1 MVADMQFNRVRWY
14 LKRAV
19 ARVKLSR
26 SMRQMHGSL
35 LQHCSRF
42 CINLTTQ
49 NDDFTVIR
57 AWQTIVTQSI
67 QARASDIHVEA
78 LEHKTVIRIRVDGVL
93 QTLQVPI
100 AVEHERIIARIKI
113 LARLDIAEQRIPQ
126 DGRLSVGLNYSRPDV
141 DCRVSILPTLHGEKA
156 VLRLLPPPSTA
167 LDLSLLGLHATQL
180 VHLEDAVAQPDGLI
194 LVTGPTGSG
203 KTRTLYSCLSQLN
216 TSGRNVCT
224 IEDPI
229 EIRLA
234 GINQIAYHPKAGLDF
249 NSIIRALL
257 RQDPDVIMIGEIRD
271 AMTAEL
277 AMQAAQTGHLV
288 LSTLHTRGAIA
299 SIHRL
304 RSLGIASD
312 VLRVCLRCI
321 SSQRL
326 ARQICSAC
334 ITVGSRDDCTQ
345 CGGTGLFDRI
355 GIHEV
360 LPFTST
366 VANAFEDQANV
377 ADLTDQLQNSGFQD
391 MRSAGMA
398 HVDNHRITLAE
409 LNAQLGSWH

>member
-1 MVADMQFNRVRWY
+1 VPNAWSF
-14 LKRAV
+14 
-19 ARVKLSR
+19 S
-26 SMRQMHGSL
+26 STL
-35 LQHCSRF
+35 LRR
-42 CINLTTQ
+42 CINLTPEI
-49 NDDFTVIR
+49 DDFTVIR
-57 AWQTIVTQSI
+57 VWQAIVTQAI
-67 QARASDIHVEA
+67 QARASDIHIEA
-78 LEHKTVIRIRVDGVL
+78 LEHKTIIRIRVDGVL

-113 LARLDIAEQRIPQ
+113 LARLDIAEQRTPQ
-126 DGRLSVGLNYSRPDV
+126 DGRLSVGLNYTRPDI

-167 LDLSLLGLHATQL
+167 LDLSLLGLHAPQL
-180 VHLEDAVAQPDGLI
+180 AQFADAIAQPDGLI

-203 KTRTLYSCLSQLN
+203 KTRTLYSCLNQLN
-216 TSGRNVCT
+216 TSGRNVCS

-234 GINQIAYHPKAGLDF
+234 GVNQIAYHPKAGLDF
-249 NSIIRALL
+249 NGIIRALL

-271 AMTAEL
+271 AETAEL

-288 LSTLHTRGAIA
+288 LSTLHTRGALA
-299 SIHRL
+299 SIQRL

-312 VLRVCLRCI
+312 VLRACLRCV

-326 ARQICSAC
+326 ARQICSEC
-334 ITVGSRDDCTQ
+334 HCEDSRDDCLM

-366 VANAFEDQANV
+366 IANLFESTTTA
-377 ADLTDQLQNSGFQD
+377 ADLSDQIQHSGFQD
-391 MRSAGMA
+391 MRSAGMV
-398 HVDNHRITLAE
+398 HVDNRRITLTE
-409 LNAQLGSWH
+409 LNTQLGSWH

>member
-1 MVADMQFNRVRWY
+1 M
-14 LKRAV
+14 
-19 ARVKLSR
+19 
-26 SMRQMHGSL
+26 
-35 LQHCSRF
+35 
-42 CINLTTQ
+42 TPQ

-57 AWQTIVTQSI
+57 VWQTIVTQALH
-67 QARASDIHVEA
+67 ARASDIHVEA
-78 LEHKTVIRIRVDGVL
+78 LEHKTAIRIRVDGVL
-93 QTLQVPI
+93 QTLQVPM

-126 DGRLSVGLNYSRPDV
+126 DGRLSVGLNYTRPDI

-156 VLRLLPPPSTA
+156 VVRLLPSPTTA
-167 LDLSLLGLHATQL
+167 LDLGLLGLHAPQL
-180 VHLEDAVAQPDGLI
+180 AHFADAIAQPDGLI

-203 KTRTLYSCLSQLN
+203 KTRTLYSCLNQLN

-234 GINQIAYHPKAGLDF
+234 GVNQIAYHPKAGLDF
-249 NSIIRALL
+249 NGIIRALL

-271 AMTAEL
+271 AVTAEL

-288 LSTLHTRGAIA
+288 LSTLHTRGALA
-299 SIHRL
+299 SIQRL

-312 VLRVCLRCI
+312 VLRACLRCV

-326 ARQICSAC
+326 ARQICSECHAEESMDGC
-334 ITVGSRDDCTQ
+334 LQ

-366 VANAFEDQANV
+366 IANLFENART
-377 ADLTDQLQNSGFQD
+377 AAELTEQVQKNGFQD
-391 MRSAGMA
+391 MRSAGMV

-409 LNAQLGSWH
+409 LHAQLGSWH

>member
-1 MVADMQFNRVRWY
+1 
-14 LKRAV
+14 
-19 ARVKLSR
+19 
-26 SMRQMHGSL
+26 
-35 LQHCSRF
+35 
-42 CINLTTQ
+42 LTTQ
-49 NDDFTVIR
+49 HDDFTVIR
-57 AWQTIVTQSI
+57 AWQAIVTQAL

-126 DGRLSVGLNYSRPDV
+126 DGRLSVGLNYTRPDI

-156 VLRLLPPPSTA
+156 VVRLLPSSTTA
-167 LDLSLLGLHATQL
+167 LDLSLLGLHAPQL
-180 VHLEDAVAQPDGLI
+180 AHLTDAIAQPDGLI

-203 KTRTLYSCLSQLN
+203 KTRTLYSCLNQLN

-234 GINQIAYHPKAGLDF
+234 GVNQIAYHPKAGLDF
-249 NSIIRALL
+249 NGIIRALL

-271 AMTAEL
+271 AVTAEL

-288 LSTLHTRGAIA
+288 LSTLHTRGALA
-299 SIHRL
+299 SIQRL

-312 VLRVCLRCI
+312 VLRACLRCV

-334 ITVGSRDDCTQ
+334 HAEESRDECLL
-345 CGGTGLFDRI
+345 CGGTGLFDRL

-360 LPFTST
+360 LPFTS
-366 VANAFEDQANV
+366 AIASAFESATTA
-377 ADLTDQLQNSGFQD
+377 ADLTEQVQQNGFQD
-391 MRSAGMA
+391 MRSAGMV
-398 HVDNHRITLAE
+398 HVDHHRITLAE
-409 LNAQLGSWH
+409 LNTQLGSWH

>member
-1 MVADMQFNRVRWY
+1 
-14 LKRAV
+14 
-19 ARVKLSR
+19 
-26 SMRQMHGSL
+26 
-35 LQHCSRF
+35 
-42 CINLTTQ
+42 LTLEI
-49 NDDFTVIR
+49 DDFTVIR
-57 AWQTIVTQSI
+57 IWQAIVTQAI
-67 QARASDIHVEA
+67 QARASDIHIEA
-78 LEHKTVIRIRVDGVL
+78 LEHATVIRIRVDGAL

-126 DGRLSVGLNYSRPDV
+126 DGRLSVGLNYTRPDI
-141 DCRVSILPTLHGEKA
+141 DCRVSIMPTLHGEKA

-167 LDLSLLGLHATQL
+167 LDLSLLGLHAPQL
-180 VHLEDAVAQPDGLI
+180 AQFADAIAQPDGLI

-203 KTRTLYSCLSQLN
+203 KTRTLYSCLNQLN
-216 TSGRNVCT
+216 TSGRNVCS

-234 GINQIAYHPKAGLDF
+234 GVNQIAYHPKAGLDF
-249 NSIIRALL
+249 NGIIRALL

-271 AMTAEL
+271 AETAEL

-288 LSTLHTRGAIA
+288 LSTLHTHGALA
-299 SIHRL
+299 SIQRL

-312 VLRVCLRCI
+312 VVRACLRCV

-326 ARQICSAC
+326 ARQICSEC
-334 ITVGSRDDCTQ
+334 HCEDSRDDCLM

-366 VANAFEDQANV
+366 IANLFESTTTA
-377 ADLTDQLQNSGFQD
+377 ADLSDQIQRSGFQD
-391 MRSAGMA
+391 MRSAGMV
-398 HVDNHRITLAE
+398 HVDNRRITLAE
-409 LNAQLGSWH
+409 LNTQLGSWH

>member
-1 MVADMQFNRVRWY
+1 
-14 LKRAV
+14 
-19 ARVKLSR
+19 
-26 SMRQMHGSL
+26 MHGLSPH
-35 LQHCSRF
+35 HCLRY
-42 CINLTTQ
+42 CTNLTTQ

-57 AWQTIVTQSI
+57 AWQAIVTHAI

-78 LEHKTVIRIRVDGVL
+78 LEHKTIIRIRVDGVL
-93 QTLQVPI
+93 QTLQAPI

-126 DGRLSVGLNYSRPDV
+126 DGRLSVGLNYTRPDI

-167 LDLSLLGLHATQL
+167 LDLDLLGLHAQQL
-180 VHLEDAVAQPDGLI
+180 TDFADAIAQPDGLI

-203 KTRTLYSCLSQLN
+203 KTRTLYSCLNQLN
-216 TSGRNVCT
+216 TSGRNVCA

-234 GINQIAYHPKAGLDF
+234 GVNQIAYHPKAGLDF

-271 AMTAEL
+271 AVTAEL

-288 LSTLHTRGAIA
+288 LSTLHTRGALA
-299 SIHRL
+299 SLQRL
-304 RSLGIASD
+304 CSLGIAND
-312 VLRVCLRCI
+312 VLRACLRCV

-326 ARQICSAC
+326 VRQICSAC
-334 ITVGSRDDCTQ
+334 HAEGSMDDCLL

-360 LPFTST
+360 LPFTNT
-366 VANAFEDQANV
+366 IANV
-377 ADLTDQLQNSGFQD
+377 FESATTAADLTEQVQKNGFQD
-391 MRSAGMA
+391 MRSAGMV
-398 HVDNHRITLAE
+398 HVDNRRITLTE
-409 LNAQLGSWH
+409 LNTQLGSWH

>member
-1 MVADMQFNRVRWY
+1 MTPE
-14 LKRAV
+14 
-19 ARVKLSR
+19 
-26 SMRQMHGSL
+26 
-35 LQHCSRF
+35 
-42 CINLTTQ
+42 I
-49 NDDFTVIR
+49 DDFTVIR
-57 AWQTIVTQSI
+57 VWQAIVTQAI
-67 QARASDIHVEA
+67 QARASDIHIEA
-78 LEHKTVIRIRVDGVL
+78 LEHKTIIRIRVDGVL
-93 QTLQVPI
+93 QTLQFPI

-126 DGRLSVGLNYSRPDV
+126 DGRLSVGLNYTRPDI

-167 LDLSLLGLHATQL
+167 LDLSLLGLHAPQL
-180 VHLEDAVAQPDGLI
+180 AQFANAIDQPDGLI

-203 KTRTLYSCLSQLN
+203 KTRTLYSCLNQLN
-216 TSGRNVCT
+216 TSGRNVCS

-234 GINQIAYHPKAGLDF
+234 GVNQIAYHPKAGLDF
-249 NSIIRALL
+249 NGIIRALL

-271 AMTAEL
+271 AETAEL

-288 LSTLHTRGAIA
+288 LSTLHTRGALA
-299 SIHRL
+299 SIQRL

-312 VLRVCLRCI
+312 VLRACLRCV

-326 ARQICSAC
+326 ARQICSEC
-334 ITVGSRDDCTQ
+334 HCEDSRDDCLM

-366 VANAFEDQANV
+366 IANLFESTTTA
-377 ADLTDQLQNSGFQD
+377 ADLSDQIQRSGFQD
-391 MRSAGMA
+391 MRSAGMV
-398 HVDNHRITLAE
+398 HVDNRRITLTE
-409 LNAQLGSWH
+409 LNTQLGSWY

>member
-1 MVADMQFNRVRWY
+1 
-14 LKRAV
+14 
-19 ARVKLSR
+19 
-26 SMRQMHGSL
+26 MHTSL
-35 LQHCSRF
+35 LQQCSRHR
-42 CINLTTQ
+42 INLTPQ

-57 AWQTIVTQSI
+57 VWQTIVTQALH
-67 QARASDIHVEA
+67 ARASDIHVEA
-78 LEHKTVIRIRVDGVL
+78 LEHKTAIRIRVDGVL
-93 QTLQVPI
+93 QTLQVPM

-126 DGRLSVGLNYSRPDV
+126 DGRLSVGFNYTRPDI

-156 VLRLLPPPSTA
+156 VVRLLPSPTTA
-167 LDLSLLGLHATQL
+167 LDLGLLGLHAPQL
-180 VHLEDAVAQPDGLI
+180 AHFADAIAQPDGLI

-203 KTRTLYSCLSQLN
+203 KTRTLYSCLNQLN

-234 GINQIAYHPKAGLDF
+234 GVNQIAYHPKAGLDF
-249 NSIIRALL
+249 NGIIRALL

-271 AMTAEL
+271 AVTAEL

-288 LSTLHTRGAIA
+288 LSTLHTRGALA
-299 SIHRL
+299 SLQRL

-312 VLRVCLRCI
+312 MLRACLRCV

-326 ARQICSAC
+326 ARQICSEC
-334 ITVGSRDDCTQ
+334 HCEDSRDDCLM

-366 VANAFEDQANV
+366 IANLFENART
-377 ADLTDQLQNSGFQD
+377 AAELTEQVQKNGFQD
-391 MRSAGMA
+391 MRSAGMV

-409 LNAQLGSWH
+409 LHAQLGSWH